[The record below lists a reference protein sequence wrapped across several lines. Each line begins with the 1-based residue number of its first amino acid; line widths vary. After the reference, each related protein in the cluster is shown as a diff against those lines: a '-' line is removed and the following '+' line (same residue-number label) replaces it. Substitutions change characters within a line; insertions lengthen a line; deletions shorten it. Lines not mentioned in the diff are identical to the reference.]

1 MKKLFALILA
11 LAMLTCAATAM
22 AEDAAPA
29 TPKYVFMFIGDGMGN
44 PQVTATQY
52 YLGALENPD
61 STIPVPAQLSFTD
74 FENVG
79 LMTTYD
85 ASSFC
90 PDSASTATS
99 MASGQKTLSGV
110 INYNI
115 DLTESFKIITEYAKE
130 AGKKVGVISSV
141 SLDHATPAAYYAKS
155 ESRGEY
161 YDIAL
166 QGVSGT
172 TLDFLGGG
180 SYLTPDGDGTQANLF
195 DVAEENGFTVANTLE
210 DIRALNSDSGRV
222 LAITPDI
229 ADSSSMQYEIDRVR
243 MEAEGADSLSL
254 AEMVQ
259 AGISVLDNDEEG
271 FFLMTEGGKIDWS
284 CHANDAMT
292 SIMDTIALS
301 DAVQVAID
309 FAAEHPEETLI
320 IVTADHE
327 TGGMTIGFATTAY
340 DTHFNYLQ
348 NQTISFTQFDAVIGE
363 MRENGATFEDAL
375 AEIEKY
381 YGLTTEEGQDLTLTE
396 TEIASLTAAFELSM
410 LPSEERVIGEQ
421 EELLYGGYE
430 PLSMAVSH
438 IINNKAGLSFTSY
451 AHTGLQIP
459 VYAMGVLVLAEL
471 SLIMIDLP
479 ISPMVLAVSYGLGGA
494 VNQIPASVLPGK
506 YFGDVDY
513 GSFLG
518 LVNSFQMCGIAIG
531 PMVASAFYDITGS
544 YVPAWYLF
552 LGMVIVTGIVWVYCD
567 HAKKRVWELH
577 EKTTG

>member
-1 MKKLFALILA
+1 MKRILA
-11 LAMLTCAATAM
+11 LCCALVLALGMLGCATA
-22 AEDAAPA
+22 EEAAA
-29 TPKYVFMFIGDGMGN
+29 PKYVFMFIGDGMGS
-44 PQVTATQY
+44 PQVSATQY
-52 YLGALENPD
+52 FLGTLQNPD
-61 STIPVPAQLSFTD
+61 ATLPTPAELSFTT
-74 FENVG
+74 FQNVG
-79 LMTTYD
+79 IMTTYD

-99 MASGQKTLSGV
+99 MASGEKTLSGV

-115 DLTESFKIITEYAKE
+115 DKTEPFKIITEYAKE
-130 AGKKVGVISSV
+130 AGKKVGVISTV
-141 SLDHATPAAYYAKS
+141 SLNHATPAAYYAKMP
-155 ESRGEY
+155 SRNDY
-161 YDIAL
+161 YDIAV
-166 QGVSGT
+166 QGITGN
-172 TLDFLGGG
+172 TLDFIGGG
-180 SYLTPDGDGTQANLF
+180 NWNQPDGDGTQANLY
-195 DVAEENGFTVANTLE
+195 DLARENGFNVVNTNE
-210 DIRALNSDSGRV
+210 GIRAINAESGRT
-222 LAITPDI
+222 LAVVPDPNDDY
-229 ADSSSMQYEIDRVR
+229 AMQYEIDRLR
-243 MEAEGADSLSL
+243 LEAQGTDSLALSEIVK
-254 AEMVQ
+254 A
-259 AGISVLDNDEEG
+259 AIANLDNENG

-459 VYAMGVLVLAEL
+459 VYAMGVGADNF
-471 SLIMIDLP
+471 S
-479 ISPMVLAVSYGLGGA
+479 GLYDNTDIFNKTMQA
-494 VNQIPASVLPGK
+494 M
-506 YFGDVDY
+506 
-513 GSFLG
+513 G
-518 LVNSFQMCGIAIG
+518 LEA
-531 PMVASAFYDITGS
+531 
-544 YVPAWYLF
+544 
-552 LGMVIVTGIVWVYCD
+552 
-567 HAKKRVWELH
+567 
-577 EKTTG
+577 

>member
-61 STIPVPAQLSFTD
+61 STVPVPAQLSFTD

-210 DIRALNSDSGRV
+210 DIRALNSESGRV

-459 VYAMGVLVLAEL
+459 VYAMGVGADNF
-471 SLIMIDLP
+471 S
-479 ISPMVLAVSYGLGGA
+479 GLYDNTDIFSKTMQA
-494 VNQIPASVLPGK
+494 M
-506 YFGDVDY
+506 
-513 GSFLG
+513 G
-518 LVNSFQMCGIAIG
+518 LEA
-531 PMVASAFYDITGS
+531 
-544 YVPAWYLF
+544 
-552 LGMVIVTGIVWVYCD
+552 
-567 HAKKRVWELH
+567 
-577 EKTTG
+577 

>member
-210 DIRALNSDSGRV
+210 DIRALNSESGRV

-459 VYAMGVLVLAEL
+459 VYATGVGAENFAGLYDNTDIFTKTMTAMGLQA
-471 SLIMIDLP
+471 D
-479 ISPMVLAVSYGLGGA
+479 A
-494 VNQIPASVLPGK
+494 
-506 YFGDVDY
+506 
-513 GSFLG
+513 
-518 LVNSFQMCGIAIG
+518 
-531 PMVASAFYDITGS
+531 
-544 YVPAWYLF
+544 
-552 LGMVIVTGIVWVYCD
+552 
-567 HAKKRVWELH
+567 
-577 EKTTG
+577 